1 MLLMPRSH
9 SAWGQRRSR
18 GEGRRQLA
26 RQTFEEGN
34 HVANFRIP
42 ERYPELH
49 TRHNADRFGQRRHRP
64 IVKVWRCHRD
74 VAQAGNAE
82 DIKIAEVLRHIHASR
97 VDGPASGYLPIV
109 LDHTKLLVH
118 AAADAAAL
126 VASGA
131 AGIDKRLEARAGHWR
146 KSIDVA
152 GEISVERRRRDQG
165 PLMCADRIR
174 RVARGHWS
182 GLVRERRLE
191 QREIARNL
199 SEPVDN
205 GLRIRLTGCDRR
217 YERFDHLILEA
228 LAIASPVNDV

>member
-26 RQTFEEGN
+26 RQTFEEDN
-34 HVANFRIP
+34 DVVYFRIP

-49 TRHNADRFGQRRHRP
+49 TRHNADRLGQRRHRA
-64 IVKVWRCHRD
+64 IVKVWRRHRD

-82 DIKIAEVLRHIHASR
+82 NIKIAGVLRHIHASR
-97 VDGPASGYLPIV
+97 VDGPASGCLPIV

-118 AAADAAAL
+118 GPADADAL

-165 PLMCADRIR
+165 PLICADRIR
-174 RVARGHWS
+174 HVVRSHWS

-191 QREIARNL
+191 HREIAGNL
-199 SEPVDN
+199 SEPVGN
-205 GLRIRLTGCDRR
+205 SLQVWLT
-217 YERFDHLILEA
+217 
-228 LAIASPVNDV
+228 